1 MDSMKRAKDMTEKM
15 SPLSWKVFD
24 MLLEK
29 RGGQLLTASEKMRQ
43 LGQSRND
50 AQLWMCLVEKVKSDA
65 VKNNIA

>member
-1 MDSMKRAKDMTEKM
+1 MKRAKDMTKKM

-24 MLLEK
+24 MLLGQ
-29 RGGQLLTASEKMRQ
+29 RGGQLLTASERMRQ

-50 AQLWMCLVEKVKSDA
+50 GQLWMCLVEKVNSDA